1 MQNLGLLEASEA
13 RVTPDSLVCLIVDD
27 IGVSPSMS
35 GSISLNTED
44 DVASRP
50 LMHSESFMGAV
61 KVIKGL
67 MPSGDN
73 NNPVALELSPCVRWP
88 SGFME
93 FKGHGGGTP
102 PVITGDRRNVV
113 AKISCQ

>member
-1 MQNLGLLEASEA
+1 MVAEQEEITTCRSLWAIRPEETANA
-13 RVTPDSLVCLIVDD
+13 PDSLVCLIVAN

-61 KVIKGL
+61 TVIKGL

-73 NNPVALELSPCVRWP
+73 VEPRSNRHQRFHGIQGQLEDWRP
-88 SGFME
+88 SE
-93 FKGHGGGTP
+93 WS
-102 PVITGDRRNVV
+102 
-113 AKISCQ
+113 ISCQ